1 MEGETVEVIGVG
13 SLFYNKS
20 SLDISKSDELNNTSI
35 SIPLKSNYQKQQL
48 NV

>member
-1 MEGETVEVIGVG
+1 MEGETVEARVVG

-20 SLDISKSDELNNTSI
+20 SVDISKSDELNNTSI